1 MRNTD
6 LKKIAGCLKDAE
18 KKMKKYYL
26 LTPGPTPIPPEVA
39 LESALPI
46 LHHRTTEFG
55 TIFTQVID
63 GLKYVFQTEGT
74 VLLLTSSGTGG
85 MEASV
90 VNLLSPGDKV
100 LVASSGVF
108 GDRWIKILETYGI
121 KPETVR
127 NEWGKAIDCEAVEKK
142 LKANSEIK
150 AVFTTHTETST
161 GVVNDLKS
169 IGEIVAK
176 TEAVL
181 VIDSISGL
189 CAQELHTDKWHL
201 DVVVGASQKG
211 LMSAPGLSFVAL
223 SEKAWDLVE
232 KAELPRFY
240 WDFRRMKKSLADK
253 ETPFTPAVTLII
265 GLNQAIEMI
274 KKETLEKIWAR
285 HEKLARATR
294 AGMQALNLEL
304 FAQNPSNVV
313 TAVESPQGLDSGK
326 LVKKLREEYGVSIAG
341 GQQGL
346 KGKIF
351 RLAHLGYMNEFDILV
366 GISAV
371 ERGLKELGYNNFDFG
386 AGLSA
391 AEKILFQM

>member
-1 MRNTD
+1 
-6 LKKIAGCLKDAE
+6 
-18 KKMKKYYL
+18 MKKYYL

-46 LHHRTTEFG
+46 LHHRTSEFG
-55 TIFTQVID
+55 AIFTQVIE
-63 GLKYVFQTEGT
+63 GLKYLFQTPGT
-74 VLLLTSSGTGG
+74 VLLVTSSGTGG

-121 KPETVR
+121 KPETICS
-127 NEWGKAIDCEAVEKK
+127 EWGKAIDLESIEKK
-142 LKANSEIK
+142 LKTNSEIK

-161 GVVNDLKS
+161 GVVNDLKTL
-169 IGEIVAK
+169 GEIVAK

-189 CAQELHTDKWHL
+189 GAQELHTDKWHL

-211 LMSAPGLSFVAL
+211 LMNAPGLAFVAL
-223 SEKAWDLVE
+223 SDKAWNLVE
-232 KAELPRFY
+232 RAQLPRFY

-265 GLNQAIEMI
+265 ALNQAIEMI

-313 TAVESPQGLDSGK
+313 TAVKSPQGLDSGK

-341 GQQGL
+341 GQQEL

-371 ERGLKELGYNNFDFG
+371 ERGLKELGYQNFEFG
-386 AGLSA
+386 EGVSV
-391 AEKILFQM
+391 AEKVLF

>member
-1 MRNTD
+1 
-6 LKKIAGCLKDAE
+6 
-18 KKMKKYYL
+18 MKKYYL
-26 LTPGPTPIPPEVA
+26 LTPGPTPIPPEVS

-46 LHHRTTEFG
+46 LHHRTSEFG
-55 TIFTQVID
+55 AIFTQVIE
-63 GLKYVFQTEGT
+63 GLKYVFQTQGT

-121 KPETVR
+121 KAETIR
-127 NEWGKAIDCEAVEKK
+127 NEWGKAIDPQAVEGK
-142 LKANSEIK
+142 LKVNPEVK

-161 GVVNDLKS
+161 GVVNDLKG
-169 IGEIVAK
+169 IGEIMAR
-176 TEAVL
+176 TDAVL

-201 DVVVGASQKG
+201 DVVVAASQKG
-211 LMSAPGLSFVAL
+211 LMNAPGLAFVAL
-223 SEKAWDLVE
+223 SEKAWNLVE
-232 KAELPRFY
+232 KAQLPRFY

-253 ETPFTPAVTLII
+253 ETPFTPAVTLIVA
-265 GLNQAIEMI
+265 LNQALEII
-274 KKETLEKIWAR
+274 KNETLEKIWAR
-285 HEKLARATR
+285 HDKLARATR

-304 FAQNPSNVV
+304 FAQNPCNVL
-313 TAVESPQGLDSGK
+313 TAIKSPPGLDSGK

-341 GQQGL
+341 GQQEL

-351 RLAHLGYMNEFDILV
+351 RLAHLGYMNEFDVLV

-371 ERGLKELGYNNFDFG
+371 ERGLKELGCQNFEFG
-386 AGLSA
+386 AGVAA
-391 AEKILFQM
+391 AEKILF

>member
-1 MRNTD
+1 
-6 LKKIAGCLKDAE
+6 
-18 KKMKKYYL
+18 MKKYYL

-46 LHHRTTEFG
+46 LHHRTSEFG
-55 TIFTQVID
+55 AIFTQVIE
-63 GLKYVFQTEGT
+63 GLKYVFQTQGT

-121 KPETVR
+121 KPEIIR
-127 NEWGKAIDCEAVEKK
+127 GEWSKAVSPEMIKEK
-142 LKANSEIK
+142 LKTNSEIK

-176 TEAVL
+176 TDAVL

-189 CAQELHTDKWHL
+189 SAQELHMDKWSL
-201 DVVVGASQKG
+201 DVVVSASQKG
-211 LMSAPGLSFVAL
+211 LMNAPGLAFVAL
-223 SEKAWDLVE
+223 SEKAWNLVE
-232 KAELPRFY
+232 KAQLPRFY
-240 WDFRRMKKSLADK
+240 WDFLRMKKSLADK
-253 ETPFTPAVTLII
+253 ETPFTPAVTLIV
-265 GLNQAIEMI
+265 GLNRAIEMI

-285 HEKLARATR
+285 HEKLARAAR

-304 FAQNPSNVV
+304 FAENPANVV
-313 TAVESPQGLDSGK
+313 TAVKSPAGLDSGK

-341 GQQGL
+341 GQQEL

-351 RLAHLGYMNEFDILV
+351 RLAHLGYVNEFDILV

-371 ERGLKELGYNNFDFG
+371 ERGLRELGYQNFEFG
-386 AGLSA
+386 VGLAA
-391 AEKILFQM
+391 AEKILF

>member
-1 MRNTD
+1 
-6 LKKIAGCLKDAE
+6 
-18 KKMKKYYL
+18 MKKYYL

-46 LHHRTTEFG
+46 LHHRTSEFG
-55 TIFTQVID
+55 AIFTQVIE
-63 GLKYVFQTEGT
+63 GLKYVFQTQGT

-121 KPETVR
+121 KPEIIR
-127 NEWGKAIDCEAVEKK
+127 GEWSKAVPPEMIKEK
-142 LKANSEIK
+142 LKTNSEIK

-176 TEAVL
+176 TDAVL

-189 CAQELHTDKWHL
+189 SAQELHMDKWSL
-201 DVVVGASQKG
+201 DVVVSASQKG
-211 LMSAPGLSFVAL
+211 LMNAPGLAFVAL
-223 SEKAWDLVE
+223 SEKAWNLVE
-232 KAELPRFY
+232 KAQLPRFY
-240 WDFRRMKKSLADK
+240 WDFLRMKKSLADK

-265 GLNQAIEMI
+265 GLNRAIEMI

-285 HEKLARATR
+285 HEKLARAAR

-304 FAQNPSNVV
+304 FAENPANVV
-313 TAVESPQGLDSGK
+313 TAVKSPAGLDSGK

-341 GQQGL
+341 GQQEL

-351 RLAHLGYMNEFDILV
+351 RLAHLGYVNEFDILV

-371 ERGLKELGYNNFDFG
+371 ERGLRELGYQNFEFG
-386 AGLSA
+386 VGLAA
-391 AEKILFQM
+391 AEKILF